1 MPEVTAAA
9 SAAGVAAR
17 IAAAAGAVVLEPGAT
32 QALSRLAVP
41 LSGDIVLVVGPE
53 GGISPAEMT
62 AFTAGGRGPGPAR
75 GFRAADLDR
84 RGGRRRRADDRHRPL
99 VTRRPQAT

>member
-1 MPEVTAAA
+1 MTAAA

-62 AFTAGGRGPGPAR
+62 AFTKAGAVPAR
-75 GFRAADLDR
+75 LGTPCCGPLPP
-84 RGGRRRRADDRHRPL
+84 GRSP
-99 VTRRPQAT
+99 PPC